1 MNESRLNTLLEME
14 KANPADPFLKYALA
28 QEFVSGGND
37 EEAERY
43 YALLIHQFP
52 NYLPTYYQYA
62 TLAERNNNWELAEQL
77 YKRGISLADEHN
89 DAKTKRELNL
99 ALLNLQFNR

>member
-1 MNESRLNTLLEME
+1 ME

-43 YALLIHQFP
+43 YIMLIHQFP
-52 NYLPTYYQYA
+52 HYLPTYYQYA
-62 TLAERNNNWELAEQL
+62 MLAERNCNWELAEEL
-77 YKRGISLADEHN
+77 YKKGITLAKQLA
-89 DAKTKRELNL
+89 DAKTTQELNL
-99 ALLNLQFNR
+99 ALLNLQFSR